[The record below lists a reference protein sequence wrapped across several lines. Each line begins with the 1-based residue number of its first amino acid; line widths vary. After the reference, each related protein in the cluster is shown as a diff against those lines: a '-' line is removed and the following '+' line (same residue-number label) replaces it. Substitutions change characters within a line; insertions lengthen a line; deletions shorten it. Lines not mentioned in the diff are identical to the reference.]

1 MGRGHFRT
9 RFTVTMN
16 SRRVLH
22 IGKYVF
28 DCIFCFINRCNMSQL
43 WFSTDVGHPYLIN
56 FVITFSKNPLP
67 TCYSQKVVCCGCYVR
82 LHIVHYAVQ
91 TYNILY
97 FDRAAVPML
106 GKSFFWQQQCIL
118 TSLRRHKNC
127 LCFKSL
133 FKTVDSMCCS
143 PSDPGPAQ
151 NPPTHSNSTG
161 SDKHLWIPSDM

>member
-67 TCYSQKVVCCGCYVR
+67 TCYSQKVVSCECYVR
-82 LHIVHYAVQ
+82 LLIVHYAVP

-97 FDRAAVPML
+97 FDPAAL
-106 GKSFFWQQQCIL
+106 QCWENHFFGSNNAFSHL
-118 TSLRRHKNC
+118 HVVTKNC
-127 LCFKSL
+127 LCFKNL
-133 FKTVDSMCCS
+133 TNFF
-143 PSDPGPAQ
+143 
-151 NPPTHSNSTG
+151 
-161 SDKHLWIPSDM
+161 